1 MAKKAVHYINQFF
14 AGIGGEEMATH
25 PAEVRKGIVGPGLG
39 LQKELGS
46 DVEIVATI
54 ICGDSYFAE
63 NMDKA
68 TEEVLGFVKQY
79 NPDIFIAGPAFN
91 AGRYGTACGTV
102 CNEVKEKLNIP
113 VVTAMYEENPGC
125 DMFRKN
131 FHIVQTSNN
140 AAGMRKALPALG
152 KLAVK
157 LATGA
162 EIGKAEEE
170 GYFSRGNSRKNYFAD
185 KIGAE
190 RAVDMLV
197 AKLNDKPFT
206 TEYPMPKFDRVE
218 PGKAI
223 TDMKNARIALVTSGG
238 VVPTPNPDHIEASSA
253 SKYGTY
259 DISNVTDLK
268 EGEYETAHG
277 GYDPV
282 ACNADADRVL
292 PVDVLNDLLK
302 EGKIGSIHPFFYTTT
317 GNGTAVK
324 SSLQFG
330 REIGEK
336 LLADKVDAVILTST

>member
-14 AGIGGEEMATH
+14 AGIGGEEFATH
-25 PAEVRKGIVGPGLG
+25 PAEVRKGVVGPGLG

-46 DVEIVATI
+46 DVEIVATV

-68 TEEVLGFVKQY
+68 TEEILNFVKQY

-113 VVTAMYEENPGC
+113 VVSAMYEENPGC
-125 DMFRKN
+125 DMFRRS
-131 FHIVQTSNN
+131 FHIIETTGN
-140 AAGMRKALPALG
+140 AAGMRKALPKLG
-152 KLAVK
+152 KFAVK

-162 EIGKAEEE
+162 EIGTAAEE
-170 GYFSRGNSRKNYFAD
+170 GYFSRGTARKNFFAE

-197 AKLNDKPFT
+197 AKLTEKPFD

-238 VVPTPNPDHIEASSA
+238 VVPTPNPDKIEASSA

-259 DISNVTDLK
+259 DISKVKDLV

-282 ACNADADRVL
+282 ACNQDADRVL
-292 PVDVLNDLLK
+292 PVDVLNEMLE
-302 EGKIGSIHPFFYTTT
+302 EGRIGSIHPFFYTTT

-324 SSLQFG
+324 SALAFG
-330 REIGEK
+330 REIGQK
-336 LLADKVDAVILTST
+336 LVADGVDAVILTST